1 MWEAAPSA
9 ENDLARVSAV
19 RAVLRSSYARVFPQG
34 PLDVLRQ
41 VVLFATAYYAYRLT
55 RGWIDGPQGAAI
67 AFDNARDL
75 IHIEYSLGLF
85 IEPDVHRFFREID
98 PLIWVAN
105 IIYMNAQTVV
115 VLAALVY
122 IYLAHNERFYFVR
135 NMFVVSMAIALIG
148 YVVFP
153 TAPPRFFFAEY
164 GFIDTVS
171 QFTDVE
177 KEDSVNALFNP
188 YAAVPSMHCAF
199 AIMIGFTLARV
210 CKTRVAR
217 TLWAIY
223 PFVMTWVVV
232 VTANHWWL
240 DAALGAA
247 TAAASAYAAAWL
259 ARARPT
265 AWAFSP
271 ARA

>member
-1 MWEAAPSA
+1 M
-9 ENDLARVSAV
+9 
-19 RAVLRSSYARVFPQG
+19 
-34 PLDVLRQ
+34 LRQ
-41 VVLFATAYYAYRLT
+41 IALFATAYYVYRLT

-75 IHIEYSLGLF
+75 IGIESALGLF
-85 IEPDVHRFFREID
+85 FEPSVHSFFRDVD
-98 PLIWVAN
+98 PLIWFAN
-105 IIYMNAQTVV
+105 LVYMNAQTTV
-115 VLAALVY
+115 VLAALVF
-122 IYLAHNERFYFVR
+122 IYLVHNERFYFVR
-135 NMFVVSMAIALIG
+135 NMFVVSMAIALVG
-148 YVVFP
+148 YTVFP

-171 QFTDVE
+171 QFTQVE
-177 KEDSVNALFNP
+177 DEDSVNPLFNP

-199 AIMIGFTLARV
+199 AIMIGATLARV
-210 CKTRVAR
+210 CKHRFAR
-217 TLWAIY
+217 IAWAIY
-223 PFVMTWVVV
+223 PLVMSWVVV

-247 TAAASAYAAAWL
+247 TAAVSAYAAAWL

-265 AWAFSP
+265 AWAFTP